1 MEVTRVVTL
10 ELTTIHKDGQY
21 EAATEEDRREFAE
34 SIREFFDV
42 DNVVVTNVQ
51 DFIQEDNNNGDK

>member
-10 ELTTIHKDGQY
+10 EITIVSKDCQY
-21 EAATEEDRREFAE
+21 ETATEEDRREFAE